1 MNIDAISWK
10 ILRTLQSKGRISI
23 KALAGVT
30 DHPNGATH
38 VRPNGAT
45 LGCHI
50 PPQTGCI
57 FSLF

>member
-1 MNIDAISWK
+1 MLDDSDDLAILEG
-10 ILRTLQSKGRISI
+10 ILGLASAFQRTVI
-23 KALAGVT
+23 AVT